1 MGYLVKWFDLHM
13 YVSLVTKNDEKNTL
27 ESFYLVWQNMVS
39 QSVDEH
45 QVIVRF
51 EKVMKTKELG
61 KLIPYFFFFF
71 FFFHLFIFI

>member
-1 MGYLVKWFDLHM
+1 M
-13 YVSLVTKNDEKNTL
+13 YVSLVTKNDKQNIL

-61 KLIPYFFFFF
+61 KSIPFFFWFFFFPSF
-71 FFFHLFIFI
+71 YIYLGSYYV